1 MLISLLIMEE
11 KSSATKLS
19 INSSRLISLV
29 ESPDSERLIVLISSS
44 TIQIDQSLNGDFYL
58 YQQGLQNH

>member
-11 KSSATKLS
+11 KSSATTLS

-29 ESPDSERLIVLISSS
+29 ESPDSERLIVLIV

>member
-29 ESPDSERLIVLISSS
+29 ESPDSERLIVLIV

>member
-29 ESPDSERLIVLISSS
+29 ESPDSERLIVLIVNH
-44 TIQIDQSLNGDFYL
+44 TNRPVLNGDFYL

>member
-1 MLISLLIMEE
+1 MEE

-29 ESPDSERLIVLISSS
+29 ESQILKDSLSSLS